1 MESIQWVTSVHR
13 NALRTWMSRGT
24 RAQTQ
29 SEHWH
34 RPTASQTLAAE
45 AHWNHKCW
53 PWQLICGSWQPTLA
67 SLFSV
72 QFSSVQPLN
81 PVRLFAT
88 PWIAARQAS
97 LSITNPQSLLKP
109 MSIESV
115 MPSNHLILCGPLFLL
130 PLHTQQDTESAWL
143 TVQDPSGSLGDQP
156 YQRPSLS
163 PFTWIR
169 LQLYLVFT
177 TRIF

>member
-29 SEHWH
+29 SERWH

-53 PWQLICGSWQPTLA
+53 PWQLICGSRQPTLA

-72 QFSSVQPLN
+72 QFSSVQ
-81 PVRLFAT
+81 F
-88 PWIAARQAS
+88 S
-97 LSITNPQSLLKP
+97 H
-109 MSIESV
+109 SV
-115 MPSNHLILCGPLFLL
+115 MPDSLRPHESQHARPSCPSPTPGVYSNPCPSSQRCHPTISFSVVPFSFCLFILSRIQNQP
-130 PLHTQQDTESAWL
+130 
-143 TVQDPSGSLGDQP
+143 GSLFRILVALQVI
-156 YQRPSLS
+156 SH
-163 PFTWIR
+163 IR
-169 LQLYLVFT
+169 DHH
-177 TRIF
+177 